1 MKKGMKV
8 FLIFLAVMLFF
19 TVVSRATDSF
29 LVPQV
34 TVENPSAKKIE
45 HIVEIFGTVERNLE
59 IPLLTEPDLLIRTVY
74 VSEGETVTEGQLL
87 AEIDTEQL
95 GEKIDALKDEIRIL
109 KLQEDASRS
118 AAAATAEEK
127 QRSYARA
134 KEDYDIAT
142 ENYNTAVQKAEN
154 EKKAAEDALNSF
166 LAQVGEGKFSGVPE
180 EETEAEKQRLLL
192 NLQEKQAACEQ
203 ASQNAKDALLQAK
216 RMLEDASEIQ
226 ADDHAVQIGA
236 ITIEAITIAEK
247 ERRLADLE
255 KLLREGARITAPQDG
270 TVTGVLISTGQ
281 KTSDT
286 AAFTMA
292 VAGGGV
298 KLIASVPKSDASYV
312 QAKDEASVEKNGV
325 TYEDFSVSA
334 IKQKE
339 DGSLEITVEADGN
352 EDAFSI
358 GESVKITVVKQSALY
373 ETTVP
378 LAAVHVEQSGSYVYV
393 LSEKETVLGTQQF
406 AQKIDISVLEKNGIY
421 AALRDGTLGSSSQVI
436 VDSDQYIN
444 AGDRVRLPE
453 K

>member
-19 TVVSRATDSF
+19 TVISRATDSF

-45 HIVEIFGTVERNLE
+45 HIVEIVGTVERNLE

-95 GEKIDALKDEIRIL
+95 GEQIDALRDEIQIL

-118 AAAATAEEK
+118 AAAAMAEER

-134 KEDYDIAT
+134 KEDYDTAT

-154 EKKAAEDALNSF
+154 EKKAAEDALNNF
-166 LAQVGEGKFSGVPE
+166 LAQAGEGKFSGVSE
-180 EETEAEKQRLLL
+180 AETEAEKQRLLM

-203 ASQNAKDALLQAK
+203 VSQNAKDALLQAK
-216 RMLEDASEIQ
+216 RMLEDASGKQ
-226 ADDHAVQIGA
+226 ADDHAAQIGA
-236 ITIEAITIAEK
+236 ITIEAITIAGK

-298 KLIASVPKSDASYV
+298 KLTASVPKSDASYV
-312 QAKDEASVEKNGV
+312 QAKDAASVEKNGV
-325 TYEDFSVSA
+325 TYEDFSVST

-352 EDAFSI
+352 EDAFAI
-358 GESVKITVVKQSALY
+358 GESVKITVVKRSALY

-378 LAAVHVEQSGSYVYV
+378 LAAVHVEQSGSYVYI

-406 AQKIDISVLEKNGIY
+406 AQKIEISVLEKNGIY
-421 AALRDGTLGSSSQVI
+421 AALRDGALGSSSQVI

-444 AGDRVRLPE
+444 AGDRVRLLE

>member
-19 TVVSRATDSF
+19 TVISRATDSF

-45 HIVEIFGTVERNLE
+45 HIVEIVGTVERNLE
-59 IPLLTEPDLLIRTVY
+59 IPLLTDPDLLIRTVY

-95 GEKIDALKDEIRIL
+95 GEQIDALRDEIKIL

-118 AAAATAEEK
+118 AAAAMAEER

-134 KEDYDIAT
+134 KEDYDTAT
-142 ENYNTAVQKAEN
+142 EAYNAAVQKAEN

-166 LAQVGEGKFSGVPE
+166 LAQEGEGKFSGVPAE
-180 EETEAEKQRLLL
+180 EIEAEKQRLLM
-192 NLQEKQAACEQ
+192 NLQEKQEACEQ
-203 ASQNAKDALLQAK
+203 VSQNEKDALLQAK
-216 RMLEDASEIQ
+216 RMLEDASGIQ

-236 ITIEAITIAEK
+236 ITLDVK

-298 KLIASVPKSDASYV
+298 KLTASVPKSDASYV
-312 QAKDEASVEKNGV
+312 RAKDAASVEKNGV

-352 EDAFSI
+352 EDVFSI
-358 GESVKITVVKQSALY
+358 GESVKITVVKRSALY

-378 LAAVHVEQSGSYVYV
+378 LAAVHVEQSGSYVYI

-406 AQKIDISVLEKNGIY
+406 AQKIEISVLEKNGIY
-421 AALRDGTLGSSSQVI
+421 AALRDGALGSSSQVI

-444 AGDRVRLPE
+444 AGDRVRLLE
-453 K
+453 Q

>member
-19 TVVSRATDSF
+19 TVISRATDSF

-45 HIVEIFGTVERNLE
+45 HIVEIVGTVERNLE

-95 GEKIDALKDEIRIL
+95 GEKINTLKDEIQIL

-118 AAAATAEEK
+118 AATAMAEER

-134 KEDYDIAT
+134 KEDYDTAT
-142 ENYNTAVQKAEN
+142 ETYNTAVQKAEN
-154 EKKAAEDALNSF
+154 EKKAAEDALNNF
-166 LAQVGEGKFSGVPE
+166 LAQEREGKFSGVPK
-180 EETEAEKQRLLL
+180 EETEAEKQRLLM
-192 NLQEKQAACEQ
+192 NLQEKQEACEQ
-203 ASQNAKDALLQAK
+203 VSQNAKDALLQAK
-216 RMLEDASEIQ
+216 RMLEDASGKQ
-226 ADDHAVQIGA
+226 ADDHAAQIGA
-236 ITIEAITIAEK
+236 ITIDEK
-247 ERRLADLE
+247 ERQLADLE

-298 KLIASVPKSDASYV
+298 KLTASVPKSDASYV
-312 QAKDEASVEKNGV
+312 QAKDAASVEKNGV
-325 TYEDFSVSA
+325 TYEDFSVST

-378 LAAVHVEQSGSYVYV
+378 LAAVHVEQSGSYVYI

-406 AQKIDISVLEKNGIY
+406 AQKIDISVLEKNGTY
-421 AALRDGTLGSSSQVI
+421 AALRDGILGSSSQVI

-444 AGDRVRLPE
+444 AGDRVRLQE

>member
-19 TVVSRATDSF
+19 TVISRATDSF

-45 HIVEIFGTVERNLE
+45 HIVEIVGTVERNLE

-95 GEKIDALKDEIRIL
+95 GEKIDTLKDEIQIL

-118 AAAATAEEK
+118 AAAAMAEEK

-142 ENYNTAVQKAEN
+142 ETYNTAVQKAEN
-154 EKKAAEDALNSF
+154 EKKAAEDALINF
-166 LAQVGEGKFSGVPE
+166 LAQAGEGKFSGVPE
-180 EETEAEKQRLLL
+180 EEIEAEKQRLFM

-203 ASQNAKDALLQAK
+203 VSQNAKDDLLQAK
-216 RMLEDASEIQ
+216 RMLEDASGKQ
-226 ADDHAVQIGA
+226 ADDHAAQIGA
-236 ITIEAITIAEK
+236 ITIDEK

-298 KLIASVPKSDASYV
+298 KLTASVPKSDASYV
-312 QAKDEASVEKNGV
+312 QAKDAASVEKNGV
-325 TYEDFSVSA
+325 TYEDFSVST

-352 EDAFSI
+352 EDAFVI

-406 AQKIDISVLEKNGIY
+406 AQKIEIFVLEKNGTY
-421 AALRDGTLGSSSQVI
+421 AALRDGALGSSSQVI

-444 AGDRVRLPE
+444 AGDRVRLQE

>member
-19 TVVSRATDSF
+19 TVISRATDSF

-45 HIVEIFGTVERNLE
+45 HIVEIVGTVERNLE

-95 GEKIDALKDEIRIL
+95 GEKINTLKDEIQIL

-118 AAAATAEEK
+118 AATAMAEER

-134 KEDYDIAT
+134 KEDYDTAT
-142 ENYNTAVQKAEN
+142 ETYNTAVQKAEN
-154 EKKAAEDALNSF
+154 EKKAAEDALNNF
-166 LAQVGEGKFSGVPE
+166 LAQEREGKFSGVPKE
-180 EETEAEKQRLLL
+180 EIEAEKQRLLM
-192 NLQEKQAACEQ
+192 NLQEKQEACEQ
-203 ASQNAKDALLQAK
+203 VSQNAKDALLQAK
-216 RMLEDASEIQ
+216 RMLEDASGKQ
-226 ADDHAVQIGA
+226 ADDHAAQIGA
-236 ITIEAITIAEK
+236 ITIDEK
-247 ERRLADLE
+247 ERQLADLE
-255 KLLREGARITAPQDG
+255 KLLREGARIMAPQDG

-298 KLIASVPKSDASYV
+298 KLTASVPKSDASYV
-312 QAKDEASVEKNGV
+312 QAKDAASVEKNGV
-325 TYEDFSVSA
+325 TYEDFSVST

-378 LAAVHVEQSGSYVYV
+378 LAAVHVEQSGSYVYI

-406 AQKIDISVLEKNGIY
+406 AQKIDISVLEKNSTY
-421 AALRDGTLGSSSQVI
+421 AALRDGILGSSSQVI

-444 AGDRVRLPE
+444 AGDRVRLQE